1 MKSSQL
7 TAFVATLIEITN
19 TCVYD
24 AIRHAEANLIDW
36 EKYEYARKQRGFGY
50 DIEVIK
56 RVVIFERKRTRI
68 LINMSSYLP
77 GYEVLKVTSE
87 KAFIDYLD
95 NVNRNVLESGRKK
108 ALDCAAKLV

>member
-1 MKSSQL
+1 MKSAQL
-7 TAFVATLIEITN
+7 TALVATVKEMTN

-24 AIRHAEANLIDW
+24 AIRHAAANLPGW
-36 EKYEYARKQRGFGY
+36 EKYEYARKQKGFGY

-56 RVVIFERKRTRI
+56 MVVVFERKRTRI

-77 GYEVLKVTSE
+77 GYEVVKVTSE
-87 KAFIDYLD
+87 KAFNDYFN
-95 NVNRNVLESGRKK
+95 NVEVNLLEYGRKK